1 MSQITTLFF
10 DIGGVCLSNGWD
22 HEQRQRIAKQ
32 FNFDYPTFDA
42 RHRQVSDTLE
52 RGQLSLQDYLQWTLF
67 YEARDF
73 TAAEITE
80 AIKNLSTPIEETLEL
95 LRNLKGTNRYRLMTI
110 NNESRELNEYRIQR
124 FRLTEIF
131 SAFFSSCYLGLMKPQ
146 PEHYRRALDISQSS
160 ANSCVY
166 IDDRPMNLE
175 VARILGMKTI
185 LFKNTKGLKEE
196 LQGLGVE
203 VLSP

>member
-22 HEQRQRIAKQ
+22 HEQRQLIAKQ

-52 RGQLSLQDYLQWTLF
+52 RGQLSLADYLQWTLF

-73 TAAEITE
+73 TPADITE
-80 AIKNLSTPIEETLEL
+80 AIKNLSTAIEETLEL
-95 LRNLKGTNRYRLMTI
+95 LRNLKATNRYRLMTI
-110 NNESRELNEYRIQR
+110 NNESRELNEYRIGR

-131 SAFFSSCYLGLMKPQ
+131 STFFSSCYLGLMKPQ
-146 PEHYRRALDISQSS
+146 PEHYRRALDISQCP
-160 ANSCVY
+160 AGSCVY

-185 LFKNTKGLKEE
+185 LFKNASQLKEE
-196 LQGLGVE
+196 LQGLGVAA
-203 VLSP
+203 S

>member
-22 HEQRQRIAKQ
+22 HEQRQLIAKQ

-52 RGQLSLQDYLQWTLF
+52 RGQLSLADYLQWTIF

-73 TAAEITE
+73 TPAELTE

-95 LRNLKGTNRYRLMTI
+95 LRSLKGTNTYKLMTI

-131 SAFFSSCYLGLMKPQ
+131 STFFSSCYLGLMKPQ
-146 PEHYRRALDISQSS
+146 PEHYRRALDISQCPAS
-160 ANSCVY
+160 SCVY

-175 VARILGMKTI
+175 VARILGMKTV
-185 LFKNTKGLKEE
+185 LFKNASQLKEE
-196 LQGLGVE
+196 LQGLGINVA
-203 VLSP
+203 ST

>member
-22 HEQRQRIAKQ
+22 HEQRQLIAKE

-52 RGQLSLQDYLQWTLF
+52 RGQLSLADYLQWTLF
-67 YEARDF
+67 YEERDF
-73 TAAEITE
+73 TPAELTE

-95 LRNLKGTNRYRLMTI
+95 LRSLKSTDRYKLMTI
-110 NNESRELNEYRIQR
+110 NNESRELNEYRIGR

-131 SAFFSSCYLGLMKPQ
+131 STFFSSCYLGLMKPQ
-146 PEHYRRALDISQSS
+146 PEHYRRALDISQCP

-185 LFKNTKGLKEE
+185 LFKNAEGLKEE
-196 LQGLGVE
+196 LQGLGVT
-203 VLSP
+203 PA

>member
-1 MSQITTLFF
+1 MNQITTLFF

-22 HEQRQRIAKQ
+22 HEQRQRIAKE

-52 RGQLSLQDYLQWTLF
+52 RGQLSLHDYLQWTLF

-73 TAAEITE
+73 TPADITE

-95 LRNLKGTNRYRLMTI
+95 LRSLKATNRYRFMTI
-110 NNESRELNEYRIQR
+110 NNESRELNEYRIGR
-124 FRLTEIF
+124 FQLTEIF
-131 SAFFSSCYLGLMKPQ
+131 STFFSSCYLGLMKPQ
-146 PEHYRRALDISQSS
+146 PEHYRRALDISQCLAST
-160 ANSCVY
+160 CVY
-166 IDDRPMNLE
+166 VDDRPMNLE

-185 LFKNTKGLKEE
+185 LFKHTAQLKEE
-196 LQGLGVE
+196 LLELGVDT
-203 VLSP
+203 

>member
-32 FNFDYPTFDA
+32 FNFDYSTFDA

-52 RGQLSLQDYLQWTLF
+52 RGQLSLHDYLQWTLF

-73 TAAEITE
+73 TSAEITD

-95 LRNLKGTNRYRLMTI
+95 LRVLKQTGRYRLMTI
-110 NNESRELNEYRIQR
+110 NNESRELNNYRIER
-124 FRLTEIF
+124 FHLTEIF

-146 PEHYRRALDISQSS
+146 PEHYRRALDISQCPAS
-160 ANSCVY
+160 SCVY

-185 LFKNTKGLKEE
+185 LFQNTEQLKEE
-196 LQGLGVE
+196 LQGLGV
-203 VLSP
+203 ST

>member
-1 MSQITTLFF
+1 MSYITTLFF

-22 HEQRQRIAKQ
+22 HEQRQLIAKQ

-52 RGQLSLQDYLQWTLF
+52 RGQLSLADYLQWTLF

-73 TAAEITE
+73 TSAELTE

-95 LRNLKGTNRYRLMTI
+95 LRSLKGTNRYKLMTI

-124 FRLTEIF
+124 FHLTDIF

-160 ANSCVY
+160 ASSCVY

-175 VARILGMKTI
+175 VARILGMKTV
-185 LFKNTKGLKEE
+185 LFKTTAQLREE
-196 LQGLGVE
+196 LQGLGVN
-203 VLSP
+203 VAS